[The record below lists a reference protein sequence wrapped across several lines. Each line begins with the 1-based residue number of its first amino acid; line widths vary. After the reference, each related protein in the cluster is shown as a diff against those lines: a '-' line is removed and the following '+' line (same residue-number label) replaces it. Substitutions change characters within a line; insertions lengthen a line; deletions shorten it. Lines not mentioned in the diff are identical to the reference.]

1 MFWSSAILH
10 TLVQWRALK
19 LPKLSISGVIWSAV
33 IAILVLFEILQFSGI
48 IRLSSIAA
56 NFYIFMFSLV
66 TISILAVIGAIFLG
80 ITIAHRLL
88 ESKGFTPFEVE
99 MLAMKEQISEMRKAI
114 DELLRK

>member
-1 MFWSSAILH
+1 M
-10 TLVQWRALK
+10 
-19 LPKLSISGVIWSAV
+19 IWSVV
-33 IAILVLFEILQFSGI
+33 ITILVAFEILQFSGI

-88 ESKGFTPFEVE
+88 ESKGFTPFEIE
-99 MLAMKEQISEMRKAI
+99 MLSMKEQISEIKNAI
-114 DELLRK
+114 DELNRK

>member
-1 MFWSSAILH
+1 MWS
-10 TLVQWRALK
+10 
-19 LPKLSISGVIWSAV
+19 VI
-33 IAILVLFEILQFSGI
+33 IAILIIFEILQFSGI

-56 NFYIFMFSLV
+56 NFYLFMFSLV

-99 MLAMKEQISEMRKAI
+99 MLSMKEQILEMKKTLEEMERK
-114 DELLRK
+114 

>member
-1 MFWSSAILH
+1 M
-10 TLVQWRALK
+10 
-19 LPKLSISGVIWSAV
+19 PKLSLSVIIWSVV
-33 IAILVLFEILQFSGI
+33 IAILVVFEILQLSGI

-88 ESKGFTPFEVE
+88 ESRGFTPFEME
-99 MLAMKEQISEMRKAI
+99 MLSMKEQISEMRKAI
-114 DELLRK
+114 EELARK

>member
-1 MFWSSAILH
+1 MA
-10 TLVQWRALK
+10 
-19 LPKLSISGVIWSAV
+19 KLSLSGVIWSVV
-33 IAILVLFEILQFSGI
+33 ITILVAFEILQFSGI

-88 ESKGFTPFEVE
+88 ESKGFTPFEIE
-99 MLAMKEQISEMRKAI
+99 MLSMKEQISEIKNAI
-114 DELLRK
+114 DELNRK

>member
-1 MFWSSAILH
+1 MWS
-10 TLVQWRALK
+10 
-19 LPKLSISGVIWSAV
+19 VI
-33 IAILVLFEILQFSGI
+33 IAILIIFEILQFSGI

-56 NFYIFMFSLV
+56 NFYLFMFSLV

-99 MLAMKEQISEMRKAI
+99 MLSMKEQISEMKKTLEEMERK
-114 DELLRK
+114 